1 MLTLPPGASV
11 FVATAR
17 VDGRK
22 GIDGLSTL
30 VRSQFAED
38 PLSGTMYVFFS
49 RRGDRVRVL
58 YWDRDGYVLVTKRL
72 EKGTFRTPWRPE
84 QGRVVIEA
92 AELLLVLEGIELSGA
107 TRRAR
112 WSPRTRAGVS
122 RSSVVVEAKPLET
135 CD

>member
-1 MLTLPPGASV
+1 VLTLPPGVRV

-38 PLSGTMYVFFS
+38 PLSGAMYVFFS

-58 YWDRDGYVLVTKRL
+58 YWDRDGYVLVTNQPSSHYTSFGSRRGSWSRRCDAWLAAARSLRRSQRL
-72 EKGTFRTPWRPE
+72 QCFV
-84 QGRVVIEA
+84 GRV
-92 AELLLVLEGIELSGA
+92 
-107 TRRAR
+107 
-112 WSPRTRAGVS
+112 AG
-122 RSSVVVEAKPLET
+122 SS
-135 CD
+135 